1 MTDAK
6 ALHRDLMNA
15 LLPHIAPTVY
25 HDIRR
30 VVTLAWAIV
39 GLCLT
44 RTVRLTAWAEVVEG
58 RATYAA
64 SRVRRFARW
73 LHHGAIDPT
82 EWYPGVLKAALRDWT
97 PGTRTYLALDTT
109 VLAPFVL
116 IRVSLVYRGRAI
128 PLAWKALRH
137 ASAMVSFAAYQEVL
151 ERVRALLPE
160 GSTVTLLAD
169 RGFLHEQLIRYA
181 QQHHW
186 HYRIRMS
193 GSTLVQVP
201 HHATRAVEQLR
212 PAVGHAHFYHNV
224 TVFGTATGPVHLA
237 VAQPLDVPTDPW
249 YIASDEPTS
258 RQTLS
263 EYGLRFDIEETFL
276 DDKSGGFQV
285 QTSELQSP
293 DALER
298 LFLILA
304 LATLHFT
311 SIGLSVVRADV
322 RRWVDTHWDR
332 GLSYFK
338 IGWRWLVQQYR
349 RAWRVFATFWLDPA
363 PDPAPA
369 IASRRQAALPG
380 RQWVLVQK
388 C

>member
-6 ALHRDLMNA
+6 ALHRDLMKA
-15 LLPHIAPTVY
+15 LLTHIPRSVY

-44 RTVRLTAWAEVVEG
+44 RTVRLTAWAEVVDG

-73 LHHGAIDPT
+73 LHQRAIDPT
-82 EWYPGVLKAALRDWT
+82 QWYPPLLKAALRDWQPQT
-97 PGTRTYLALDTT
+97 HWYVALDTT
-109 VLAPFVL
+109 VLGPFVL
-116 IRVSLVYRGRAI
+116 IRAALVYRGRAI

-137 ASAMVSFAAYQEVL
+137 ASAMVSFDVYQPVL
-151 ERVRALLPE
+151 EQVRTRLPADCRI
-160 GSTVTLLAD
+160 TVLAD
-169 RGFLHEQLIRYA
+169 RGFLHEQLIRYT

-186 HYRIRMS
+186 HYRIRML
-193 GSTLVQVP
+193 GNTLVQQP
-201 HHATRAVEQLR
+201 RHAVRTVEQLR
-212 PAVGHAHFYHNV
+212 PAPGQAHFYHNV
-224 TVFGTATGPVHLA
+224 TIFGTAIGPVHLV
-237 VAQPLDVPTDPW
+237 VAQPADAPDDPW
-249 YIASDEPTS
+249 YIASDELTS
-258 RQTLS
+258 QQTLT

-285 QTSELQSP
+285 QTSELQTP
-293 DALER
+293 EALER
-298 LFLILA
+298 LFLVLA
-304 LATLHFT
+304 IASLHFT
-311 SIGLSVVRADV
+311 SVGLEVVRADL

-369 IASRRQAALPG
+369 IASRRQATRPK
-380 RQWVLVQK
+380 RQWTIVQI

>member
-6 ALHRDLMNA
+6 ALHRDLMKA
-15 LLPHIAPTVY
+15 LLAHIPRTVY

-30 VVTLAWAIV
+30 VVTLAWAVV

-58 RATYAA
+58 HAQYAA

-73 LHHGAIDPT
+73 LHHSAIDPT
-82 EWYPGVLKAALRDWT
+82 KWYPPILKATLRDWT
-97 PGTRTYLALDTT
+97 PDPRMDVALDTT

-116 IRVSLVYRGRAI
+116 IRASLVYRGRAI

-137 ASAMVSFAAYQEVL
+137 ASAMVSFDTYRSVL
-151 ERVRALLPE
+151 DQARVLLPP
-160 GSTVTLLAD
+160 GSHVTLLAD

-181 QQHHW
+181 QQQHW

-201 HHATRAVEQLR
+201 HQATRAVEQLR
-212 PAVGHAHFYHNV
+212 PAVGQAHFYHNV
-224 TVFGTATGPVHLA
+224 TIFGTALGPVHLV
-237 VAQPLDVPTDPW
+237 VAQPADSPTEPW
-249 YIASDEPTS
+249 YIASDELTS
-258 RQTLS
+258 QQTLD
-263 EYGLRFDIEETFL
+263 EYGLRFDIEENFL

-285 QTSELQSP
+285 QTSELQTP
-293 DALER
+293 EALER

-304 LATLHFT
+304 IATLHFT
-311 SIGLSVVRADV
+311 SIGVEVVRADL

-349 RAWRVFATFWLDPA
+349 RAWRTFASFWLDPA

-369 IASRRQAALPG
+369 IASRRQATLPG
-380 RQWVLVQK
+380 RQWITVQI

>member
-6 ALHRDLMNA
+6 ALHRDLMKA
-15 LLPHIAPTVY
+15 LLTHIPRNVY

-30 VVTLAWAIV
+30 VVTLAWAVV

-73 LHHGAIDPT
+73 LHHSAIDPT
-82 EWYPGVLKAALRDWT
+82 TWYPPLLKAALRDWHPST
-97 PGTRTYLALDTT
+97 SLYVAFDTT
-109 VLAPFVL
+109 ILTPFVL
-116 IRVSLVYRGRAI
+116 IRASLVYRGRAI

-137 ASAMVSFAAYQEVL
+137 ASATVSFEAYQPVL
-151 ERVRALLPE
+151 DRIGALLPA
-160 GSTVTLLAD
+160 GSRITLLAD

-186 HYRIRMS
+186 HYRIRMP
-193 GSTLVQVP
+193 GDTLVQTP
-201 HHATRAVEQLR
+201 HHAPRAVAQLR
-212 PAVGHAHFYHNV
+212 PALGQAHFYHNV
-224 TVFGTATGPVHLA
+224 TIFGSAIGPLHLV
-237 VAQPLDVPTDPW
+237 VAQPADLPTDPW
-249 YIASDEPTS
+249 YLASDELTS
-258 RQTLS
+258 QQTLD
-263 EYGLRFDIEETFL
+263 EYGLRFDIEENFL

-285 QTSELQSP
+285 QTSELQTP
-293 DALER
+293 EALER

-304 LATLHFT
+304 IATLHFT
-311 SIGLSVVRADV
+311 SIGLEVVRADV

-349 RAWRVFATFWLDPA
+349 RAWRGFATFWLDPA

-369 IASRRQAALPG
+369 IASRRQAARPG
-380 RQWVLVQK
+380 RSWILAQI

>member
-6 ALHRDLMNA
+6 ALHRDLMKA
-15 LLPHIAPTVY
+15 LLTHIPRSVY

-44 RTVRLTAWAEVVEG
+44 RTVRLTAWAEVVDG

-73 LHHGAIDPT
+73 LHQSAIDPIH
-82 EWYPGVLKAALRDWT
+82 WYPPLLKAALRDWGPQT
-97 PGTRTYLALDTT
+97 QWYVALDTT
-109 VLAPFVL
+109 VLGPFVL
-116 IRVSLVYRGRAI
+116 IRAALVYRGRAI

-137 ASAMVSFAAYQEVL
+137 ASAMVGFEVYQPVL
-151 ERVRALLPE
+151 EQVRTRLPAA
-160 GSTVTLLAD
+160 SRITLLAD
-169 RGFLHEQLIRYA
+169 RGFLHEQLIRYT

-186 HYRIRMS
+186 HYRIRML
-193 GSTLVQVP
+193 GSTLVQQP
-201 HHATRAVEQLR
+201 QHAVRTVEQLR
-212 PAVGHAHFYHNV
+212 PALGYAHFYHNV
-224 TVFGTATGPVHLA
+224 TIFGTAIGPTQLV
-237 VAQPLDVPTDPW
+237 VAQSADAPDDPW
-249 YIASDEPTS
+249 YIASDELTS
-258 RQTLS
+258 QQTLT

-285 QTSELQSP
+285 QTSELQTP
-293 DALER
+293 EALER
-298 LFLILA
+298 LFLVLA
-304 LATLHFT
+304 IASLHFT
-311 SIGLSVVRADV
+311 SVGLEVVRADL

-369 IASRRQAALPG
+369 IASRRQATRPK
-380 RQWVLVQK
+380 RQWTIVQI